1 MSWITWMA
9 IQVDASRIEIR
20 VHRKAPVIGGCL
32 DATPLYSEEAI
43 VDVHHAC
50 NDAFDL
56 CCGRLDDVYSTM
68 NRSQRKHFITAMLS
82 VPKGVQRQ
90 ALQGSQARP
99 VKTQRVLKY
108 SLT

>member
-50 NDAFDL
+50 NDALHL
-56 CCGRLDDVYSTM
+56 CCSRLDDVFDHEQVH
-68 NRSQRKHFITAMLS
+68 N
-82 VPKGVQRQ
+82 
-90 ALQGSQARP
+90 
-99 VKTQRVLKY
+99 
-108 SLT
+108 

>member
-50 NDAFDL
+50 NDALHL
-56 CCGRLDDVYSTM
+56 CCSRSDDVYSTM
-68 NRSQRKHFITAMLS
+68 NRSTIRHIIPAMIG
-82 VPKGVQRQ
+82 VPRGVQRQ

-99 VKTQRVLKY
+99 ASGRSVC
-108 SLT
+108 SSIP

>member
-20 VHRKAPVIGGCL
+20 IHRKAPVIGGCL
-32 DATPLYSEEAI
+32 DATPLYNEEAI

-50 NDAFDL
+50 DDAFDL

-68 NRSQRKHFITAMLS
+68 SRSQRTHFITAILS

-99 VKTQRVLKY
+99 VKTQCVLKY